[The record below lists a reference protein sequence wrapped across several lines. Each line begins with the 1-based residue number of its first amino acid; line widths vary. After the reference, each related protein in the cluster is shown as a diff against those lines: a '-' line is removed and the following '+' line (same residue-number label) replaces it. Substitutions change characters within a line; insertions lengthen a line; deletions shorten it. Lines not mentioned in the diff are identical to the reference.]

1 MVTLLF
7 SLWSKTMVIGT
18 STKTV
23 CKIILFSILSFSL
36 FFSTNSIGA
45 IYKWTDEHGKVHYGN
60 QKPPS
65 NKAERLKLKI
75 RQPIIQEKTDDEK
88 AAKKDGEKTAEP
100 EEKEPQLSRKERRR
114 LCKESRADVTK
125 IKENNRFRVK
135 GKDGE
140 LRYLTP
146 KEVAE
151 RLKIAQQDVREL
163 CR

>member
-7 SLWSKTMVIGT
+7 SLWSKTVDIGT
-18 STKTV
+18 NTKTV
-23 CKIILFSILSFSL
+23 CKIIQFSLLSFSL
-36 FFSTNSIGA
+36 FFSASSIGA
-45 IYKWTDEHGKVHYGN
+45 IYKWTDEHGKVHYGS

-75 RQPIIQEKTDDEK
+75 RNPIIQEKTDDEK
-88 AAKKDGEKTAEP
+88 NAKTGGEKAAKP
-100 EEKEPQLSRKERRR
+100 EEKEPQLSRKERKR
-114 LCKESRADVTK
+114 LCKESREDVAR

-151 RLKIAQQDVREL
+151 RLKIAQEDVREL